1 MAELDKLVVR
11 VEATTD
17 QLRREMSR
25 AEQHVSNASRQ
36 MDLSMRRF
44 DGAITRSG
52 QTTQAW
58 RDSLTGDIA
67 SMQEGLFSETQRA
80 SAASRDVGRVLS
92 GHFEEAIVEGKE
104 LRDVVRGL
112 AQDLLQVAV
121 RRAGRQPLQEGLSGL
136 MDSMLGGLFGGRLLG
151 GLFGRQA
158 GGSVNPGQAYLVG
171 EHGPEI
177 VVPKL
182 PSRVVP
188 QTFHARR
195 DGGAA
200 AAPVQISFQV
210 STPDVE
216 GFRRSESQI
225 TAMLARSLSRG
236 NRNL

>member
-17 QLRREMSR
+17 QLRREMGR
-25 AEQHVSNASRQ
+25 AEQQVTNASRQ

-44 DGAITRSG
+44 DGAMTRSG
-52 QTTQAW
+52 QATQAW
-58 RDSLTGDIA
+58 RDSLAGDIA
-67 SMQEGLFSETQRA
+67 GMQEGLFSETGRA
-80 SAASRDVGRVLS
+80 SAASREIGRTLS
-92 GHFEEAIVEGKE
+92 SHFEDAIVEGKE

-121 RRAGRQPLQEGLSGL
+121 RRASRQPLQEGLSGL
-136 MDSMLGGLFGGRLLG
+136 MDSMIGGLFGGRL
-151 GLFGRQA
+151 FGRQG
-158 GGSVNPGQAYLVG
+158 GGSVNPSQAYLVG

-188 QTFHARR
+188 QTSPARR
-195 DGGAA
+195 DGNAA

>member
-1 MAELDKLVVR
+1 MAELDKLVIR

-17 QLRREMSR
+17 QLRREMGR
-25 AEQHVSNASRQ
+25 AEQQVANASRQ

-44 DGAITRSG
+44 DGAMARSG

-58 RDSLTGDIA
+58 RDSLAGGLA
-67 SMQEGLFSETQRA
+67 GMQEGLSSETRRA
-80 SAASRDVGRVLS
+80 SAASREIGRTLS
-92 GHFEEAIVEGKE
+92 GHFEDAIVEGKE

-136 MDSMLGGLFGGRLLG
+136 MDSMIGSLFG

-158 GGSVNPGQAYLVG
+158 GGSINPKQAYLVG

-195 DGGAA
+195 NGNAA

-210 STPDVE
+210 SSPDVE